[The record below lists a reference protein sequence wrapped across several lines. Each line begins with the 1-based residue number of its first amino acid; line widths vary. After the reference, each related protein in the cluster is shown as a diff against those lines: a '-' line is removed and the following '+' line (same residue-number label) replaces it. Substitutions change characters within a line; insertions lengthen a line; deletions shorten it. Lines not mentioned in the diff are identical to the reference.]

1 MSTFD
6 MVDFKKFVKAQ
17 PNDKRIR
24 HGSGWCGCALGDWTE
39 AKTGSH
45 AMGKTMQAQ
54 RELQEFSPTLHYILA
69 NPCHAEDRFPTYG
82 RLALWLDDKYGE
94 L

>member
-17 PNDKRIR
+17 PNDRRIR
-24 HGSGWCGCALGDWTE
+24 HGDGWCGCALGDWI
-39 AKTGSH
+39 G
-45 AMGKTMQAQ
+45 GKTRSHSLDMTIKVQHA
-54 RELQEFSPTLHYILA
+54 LQEFDHKLHYILA
-69 NPCHAEDRFPTYG
+69 NPCYAEDQFPNYG
-82 RLALWLDDKYGE
+82 ALALWLDNEHGE